1 MLANLGRLA
10 RPDVLVSDLAL
21 PGLDGPALVRRLR
34 ERWPGL
40 PAILASGY
48 VDEAAR
54 LGLAAEQIIFLA
66 KPYRL
71 ASLVSAVSA
80 AAGAIAAAT
89 S

>member
-1 MLANLGRLA
+1 
-10 RPDVLVSDLAL
+10 
-21 PGLDGPALVRRLR
+21 VRRLR

-54 LGLAAEQIIFLA
+54 LGLAAEKIIFLA

-71 ASLVSAVSA
+71 AGLVSAVSA
-80 AAGAIAAAT
+80 AAGAMEAT
-89 S
+89 TS